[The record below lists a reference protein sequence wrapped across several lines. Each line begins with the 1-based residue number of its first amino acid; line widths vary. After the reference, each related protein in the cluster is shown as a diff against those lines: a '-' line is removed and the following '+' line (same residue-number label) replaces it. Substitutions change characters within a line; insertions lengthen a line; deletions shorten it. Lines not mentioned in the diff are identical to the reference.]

1 MPTFESDNSV
11 LSFLGFSPYAMNSES
26 FESESALDPTQAPPQ
41 PLAPFEP
48 AGAMTPDATFCRGLW
63 DRFGMPEHIR
73 EHSRL
78 VSQIAHGLA
87 RAGREAGAA
96 VNPNNVLACGLLHDI
111 AKDFTIRHGGNHA
124 VLGAAWALE
133 ATRNPVI
140 AQGVMHHVYW
150 PWAVELETAFLPLA
164 IIYADKR
171 VRHDAIVS
179 LEDRFDDLMARYGK
193 NESIRARIRISQ
205 RQAEAIGSRFSSLLG
220 TDVNACSFD
229 SGRLV

>member
-1 MPTFESDNSV
+1 MPMYQSDNPAF
-11 LSFLGFSPYAMNSES
+11 LFLGISPYAMSAES
-26 FESESALDPTQAPPQ
+26 FEDESLLDPLLAPPQ
-41 PLAPFEP
+41 PLSPVAP
-48 AGAMTPDATFCRGLW
+48 AGALTPDATFCRDLW

-78 VSQIAHGLA
+78 VSRIAHALA
-87 RAGREAGAA
+87 MAGREAGAS
-96 VNPNNVLACGLLHDI
+96 VNPNDVLASGMLHDI

-124 VLGAAWALE
+124 VLGAAWTLD

-150 PWAVELETAFLPLA
+150 PWSVDLETAFLPLA

-171 VRHDAIVS
+171 VRHDVIVT
-179 LEDRFDDLMARYGK
+179 LKERFDDLMARYGK
-193 NESIRARIRISQ
+193 TESIRARIRISQ